1 MKGETKMK
9 KLLLIFVLSLSLTGN
24 AFCEDTTDITPE
36 QRATIERVLKY
47 GREDIRQAARK
58 EAEQE
63 AEQDFNE
70 WVKRSEKKNQSVK
83 PEDKKDKDK

>member
-1 MKGETKMK
+1 MK
-9 KLLLIFVLSLSLTGN
+9 KLLLIFVLSLSLTRN
-24 AFCEDTTDITPE
+24 AFCEDTTTDITPE

-83 PEDKKDKDK
+83 PEDKKGKDK